1 MKILLYY
8 YSTISWMQMSYS
20 TKYWHYTVGCQ
31 CFCTGYNCCYLLYFL
46 CVYLPAAFSH
56 LSVFYYVIFI
66 RMEFYLCEQWV
77 YIQQDSTLA
86 TPPTLRGTWLAW
98 QKWRSKVSCCL
109 TVCLSVFLPA
119 NSFSFCD
126 VCVPNW
132 LEATIIYISVS
143 CPCIMQQSS
152 KRSSNWTWLVFSHAV
167 TK

>member
-46 CVYLPAAFSH
+46 CVYLPASFSH
-56 LSVFYYVIFI
+56 LSVFL
-66 RMEFYLCEQWV
+66 LCHI
-77 YIQQDSTLA
+77 YQDGVLS
-86 TPPTLRGTWLAW
+86 LRAVSIHSAGQYTCHA
-98 QKWRSKVSCCL
+98 SNSEGNVTCVTKVKIKGQLLPNS
-109 TVCLSVFLPA
+109 LSVFLPA

-143 CPCIMQQSS
+143 CPCIMQQSG